1 MHQHVQATTRAC
13 KHRFGVQLFKNPPL
27 FRSTYGTGFP
37 NFHPDLEHFGGGEQ
51 SGGGIGDILA
61 SRRVK
66 GVLRPGLK
74 HRQI

>member
-1 MHQHVQATTRAC
+1 LVSQTHV
-13 KHRFGVQLFKNPPL
+13 FKEEAPD
-27 FRSTYGTGFP
+27 YGTGTQGIP

-66 GVLRPGLK
+66 GVLRPWLEY
-74 HRQI
+74 RQI